1 MDTLSVAAA
10 GNAIAGSLT
19 PAFLLAGVMTAL
31 RVLSERRNRLV
42 DRVHAAHAARE
53 SGPNIALL
61 RRRAGIALCAMLGC
75 ILAALLVCALVAT
88 TFLALIYDWAL
99 GPLLAALM
107 LGTMAML
114 AAGLLCFLAE
124 AALARTDLPPPS
136 PTGSPSCP
144 NPPPSA

>member
-1 MDTLSVAAA
+1 MEALSVAAA
-10 GNAIAGSLT
+10 GQAIAGSLT

-61 RRRAGIALCAMLGC
+61 RRRASMALGAMLGC
-75 ILAALLVCALVAT
+75 IMAALLVCALVAA

-99 GPLLAALM
+99 GPVLAGLM
-107 LGTMAML
+107 LGTMAVL
-114 AAGLLCFLAE
+114 GAGLLCFLAE
-124 AALARTDLPPPS
+124 AALARTDLPPPN
-136 PTGSPSCP
+136 PTG
-144 NPPPSA
+144 PPA